1 MKKYENYITIIKNNK
16 LIKEKNDNIIIYSHN
31 NYYNYSHSLK
41 FVKEESM
48 SNLKYTRKITLRIKN
63 NDYVFNIS
71 DIHLEI
77 DFELLG
83 VDEYNVFFEVF
94 NHVKENITLNNKIKY
109 IICLNFN
116 NIKKELLEVF
126 YTFLD
131 EIYIRFI
138 LLTDNISFI
147 NKSILDNV
155 KIYKIE
161 PACISE
167 YNKTFEPK
175 IQELSK
181 IIINYNKKK
190 TSFFDIRQNIYN
202 LLVYNYN
209 IHNCINYLF
218 ELLLKEKY
226 INEDNIFLVFKKYR
240 TIIEKYNNNYRS
252 IFHIERFIIFL
263 INLNNNK

>member
-1 MKKYENYITIIKNNK
+1 MKKYDNYIINIHSNKIIEERNKN
-16 LIKEKNDNIIIYSHN
+16 LIIYSHN
-31 NYYNYSHSLK
+31 NYYNYCYSLNY
-41 FVKEESM
+41 VKNESP
-48 SNLKYTRKITLRIKN
+48 SNLKYTRKITLHIKN
-63 NDYVFNIS
+63 NDYIFNIS
-71 DIHLEI
+71 DIHLEV

-83 VDEYNVFFEVF
+83 VDEYNIFFELF
-94 NHVKENITLNNKIKY
+94 NHVKENISLNNKIKY

-116 NIKKELLEVF
+116 NIKKELLDVF

-131 EIYIRFI
+131 ELYIKFI

-147 NKSILDNV
+147 NTTILDNT

-161 PACISE
+161 PNYVSK
-167 YNKTFEPK
+167 YNKTYETK
-175 IQELSK
+175 IEELSK
-181 IIINYNKKK
+181 IIIKYNKKK

-218 ELLLKEKY
+218 ELLLKDKY

-240 TIIEKYNNNYRS
+240 NIIEKYNNNYRS

-263 INLNNNK
+263 INLNNKK